1 MSDRSTTASSSSAS
15 TRANRKSGESSSPT
29 APRKSLSRGESS
41 LLGMGRPTTMASEYR
56 WRSRRGT
63 RFCSASIQDRKS
75 NSMVRNTS
83 SCEKTKYWASSKA
96 PLRRKRSRSRSHGKA
111 DYLRRALTPG
121 RATRHQ
127 PAGRRGQGPARA
139 QKPQSPDQ
147 KKIRPPNHHQGWRD
161 GRQRNRP
168 QGSAGKH
175 GRADGARG
183 REQDVGYR
191 R

>member
-15 TRANRKSGESSSPT
+15 TRANRRSEESSSPT
-29 APRKSLSRGESS
+29 APRKSLSRARSS
-41 LLGMGRPTTMASEYR
+41 LRAMASPTTMASEYR

-96 PLRRKRSRSRSHGKA
+96 PLRRKRSRSRSHGKT

-127 PAGRRGQGPARA
+127 PVGRRGQGHARS
-139 QKPQSPDQ
+139 QRPQRRDRQ
-147 KKIRPPNHHQGWRD
+147 EIWLTNHHQGWRD
-161 GRQRNRP
+161 RRQGNRP

-175 GRADGARG
+175 GGADGARS
-183 REQDVGYR
+183 REQDVGHGR
-191 R
+191 